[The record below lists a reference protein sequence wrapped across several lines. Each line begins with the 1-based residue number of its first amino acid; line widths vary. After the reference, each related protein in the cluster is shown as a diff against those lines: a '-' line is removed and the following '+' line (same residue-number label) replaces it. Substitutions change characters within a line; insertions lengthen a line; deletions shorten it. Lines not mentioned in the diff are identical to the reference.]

1 MLVHGLGGGSD
12 TWDDLRFT
20 TPIGELIFK
29 NSAGSLGTIVK
40 AVNMNG
46 SAAFLDNA
54 RILLN
59 LRYGQNKFSENIY
72 PNSFQSMLLEMR
84 NKGFACNRVDYI
96 CHSMGGAMGRAA
108 INGFPDAYNTTL
120 GGNYIFKNYEK
131 GFINKY
137 ISIQTP
143 HNGSPLA
150 EVSKRLVQQSNTMA
164 FFVGPLT
171 PKKALASSFWQTD
184 NSGLNYSI
192 TPAVSDL
199 QFKEGGI
206 RFNTTFVKNHLI
218 GSNNATLF
226 DDCSIIYPKSIDEGL
241 FSVVPFFKLLGKSSC
256 ESVNTYFSN
265 EFGVSNFIQS
275 SDLVVP
281 INSQLPG
288 KNLNVIDNSYSK
300 FFGVKY
306 NHMASTRNLDIGNK
320 IFGLLNAEISSDFFA
335 DSIERNVQNNG
346 TILKTNSLASMV
358 ETVDTSKLKI
368 IAPLLIVVI
377 I

>member
-1 MLVHGLGGGSD
+1 M
-12 TWDDLRFT
+12 
-20 TPIGELIFK
+20 
-29 NSAGSLGTIVK
+29 GTIVK

-171 PKKALASSFWQTD
+171 AKKALASSFWQTD

-206 RFNTTFVKNHLI
+206 RIQHHFCKKSFNWF
-218 GSNNATLF
+218 
-226 DDCSIIYPKSIDEGL
+226 
-241 FSVVPFFKLLGKSSC
+241 
-256 ESVNTYFSN
+256 
-265 EFGVSNFIQS
+265 
-275 SDLVVP
+275 
-281 INSQLPG
+281 
-288 KNLNVIDNSYSK
+288 
-300 FFGVKY
+300 
-306 NHMASTRNLDIGNK
+306 
-320 IFGLLNAEISSDFFA
+320 
-335 DSIERNVQNNG
+335 
-346 TILKTNSLASMV
+346 
-358 ETVDTSKLKI
+358 
-368 IAPLLIVVI
+368 
-377 I
+377 